1 MPCFSP
7 CDYKKEVSLLK
18 KELAALDPVRVK
30 EKLAEAERCIL
41 RVTGER
47 DRARTRNKELQKHI
61 ESLKYTNQSLNDRL
75 EWTKED
81 LQKEVKE
88 GKDAQKALKRKGL
101 VNKRVGLIR
110 SASGLAASRP
120 LRYASTCMY
129 WYCISWKTDSWTA
142 PVCF

>member
-88 GKDAQKALKRKGL
+88 GKDAQKALKRKKRPAGKGTVYCGL
-101 VNKRVGLIR
+101 ETGETEERFRQG
-110 SASGLAASRP
+110 P
-120 LRYASTCMY
+120 
-129 WYCISWKTDSWTA
+129 
-142 PVCF
+142 

>member
-88 GKDAQKALKRKGL
+88 GKDAQKALKRKKDQL
-101 VNKRVGLIR
+101 EKELSTAVWRLEKQKKI
-110 SASGLAASRP
+110 SGRTVEKGH
-120 LRYASTCMY
+120 RR
-129 WYCISWKTDSWTA
+129 
-142 PVCF
+142 